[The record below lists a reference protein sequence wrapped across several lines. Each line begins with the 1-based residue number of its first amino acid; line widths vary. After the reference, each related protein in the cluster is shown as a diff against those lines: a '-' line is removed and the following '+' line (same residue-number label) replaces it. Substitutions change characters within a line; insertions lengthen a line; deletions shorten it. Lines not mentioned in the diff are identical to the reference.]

1 MIHSVLEQTEPAL
14 LVHLPKQAPIQIFR
28 AVQGATVDPT
38 SEGLRCFFTRATH
51 TSAEGGY
58 VQADISKQ
66 Q

>member
-38 SEGLRCFFTRATH
+38 SEGLRCFCYAGNTYKRRRGLRP
-51 TSAEGGY
+51 S
-58 VQADISKQ
+58 
-66 Q
+66 